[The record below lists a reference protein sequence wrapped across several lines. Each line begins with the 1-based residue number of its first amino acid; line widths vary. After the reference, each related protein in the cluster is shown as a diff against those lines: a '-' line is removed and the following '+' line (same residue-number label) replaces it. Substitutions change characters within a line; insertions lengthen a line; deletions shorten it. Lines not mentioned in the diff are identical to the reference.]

1 LFTGDFLGAGTSS
14 YASRAQEAEVVEA
27 ALKEMETEMQLCHG
41 THHHPEHSNDQ
52 GMEKMT

>member
-1 LFTGDFLGAGTSS
+1 
-14 YASRAQEAEVVEA
+14 VVEA

-52 GMEKMT
+52 GMEKLDLGWETCEYKND